1 MPTFTSLRLL
11 PSLLLALASLLAP
24 AHAASEAEVRLIYD
38 NVRSKFP
45 DLNVYCRMSEAE
57 RRQAAVQVTMALA
70 STRKLSDPY
79 GAGPLAGAMLRRDCG
94 IEEAAMDPAKMRWL
108 VNAKPLSFDPGRDT
122 LGTFTRVQSLAN
134 KVYAPEGNGPFPA
147 VVISTTKGVSE
158 HLRGHARAL
167 TDAGFA
173 VLVVDTFGP
182 RGYKTGVNEPLPAE
196 FAKDAYD
203 ALAHLLT
210 LPYIDKSR
218 IFQTGYSYGG
228 MAAALLASPEGA
240 QEFKSAARF
249 RATVANYGSCTVAA
263 PYAGGQSQATY
274 MPMLSADS
282 DRPILLLMAELDI
295 ETPPASCFPLLEQ
308 MKAAGKDVHWHIYP
322 GTTHAWDKA
331 ENNGFVY
338 RTTSGQAMSY
348 RYDAAITKDA
358 TERMIAFFNRYR

>member
-1 MPTFTSLRLL
+1 ME
-11 PSLLLALASLLAP
+11 LAS
-24 AHAASEAEVRLIYD
+24 S
-38 NVRSKFP
+38 
-45 DLNVYCRMSEAE
+45 
-57 RRQAAVQVTMALA
+57 
-70 STRKLSDPY
+70 RKLTDPY
-79 GAGPLAGAMLRRDCG
+79 GAGPLAGAMLRRACG
-94 IEEAAMDPAKMRWL
+94 IEGPGIDPAKMRWL
-108 VNAKPLSFDPGRDT
+108 VNAKPLSFDPERGT

-147 VVISTTKGVSE
+147 VVISQTKGVSE
-158 HLRGHARAL
+158 HLRVHAKAL
-167 TDAGFA
+167 IESGFA

-182 RGYKTGVNEPLPAE
+182 RGYKTGVSEPLPAE

-203 ALAHLLT
+203 ALAHLLS
-210 LPYIDKSR
+210 LPYIDKNR

-249 RATVANYGSCTVAA
+249 RATVANYGSCTIAT
-263 PYAGGQSQATY
+263 PYAGGQAQATY

-338 RTTSGQAMSY
+338 RTTSGQTMTY
-348 RYDAAITKDA
+348 RYDAAITRDA